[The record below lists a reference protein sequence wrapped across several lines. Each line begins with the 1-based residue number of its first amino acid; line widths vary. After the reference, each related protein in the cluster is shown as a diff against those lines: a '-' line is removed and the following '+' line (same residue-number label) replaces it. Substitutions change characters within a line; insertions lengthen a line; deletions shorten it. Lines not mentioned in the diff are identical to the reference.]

1 MKDFLV
7 KCFSS
12 VFFIGYIPLASG
24 TFATAFA
31 VLPYLLL
38 RGSAAL
44 YIAATVL
51 LFFAGVFASTE
62 AEKLLGEKDPHK
74 VVIDELVGYLVT
86 MAFVPLDSSGIIFYI
101 TAGFLLFRF
110 FDIWKPYPIRGLQDL
125 PGGWGIMIDDV
136 VAGLYANIV
145 LQVAALALK

>member
-1 MKDFLV
+1 MRAFLV

-12 VFFIGYIPLASG
+12 VFFIGYVPLASG
-24 TFATAFA
+24 TFGTAFA
-31 VLPYLLL
+31 VFPYLLL
-38 RGSAAL
+38 RGNTVL

-62 AEKLLGEKDPHK
+62 AERLLGEKDPHK
-74 VVIDELVGYLVT
+74 VVIDELVGFLVT
-86 MAFVPLDSSGIIFYI
+86 MMFVPFGLPYII
-101 TAGFLLFRF
+101 AGFLLFRL

-145 LQVAALALK
+145 LQVAVLALK

>member
-1 MKDFLV
+1 MRAFLV

-12 VFFIGYIPLASG
+12 VFFIGYGPLASG
-24 TFATAFA
+24 TFGTAFA
-31 VLPYLLL
+31 VFPYLLL
-38 RGSAAL
+38 RGNTVL

-62 AEKLLGEKDPHK
+62 AERLLGEKDPHK
-74 VVIDELVGYLVT
+74 VVIDELVGFLVT
-86 MAFVPLDSSGIIFYI
+86 MMFVPFGLPYII
-101 TAGFLLFRF
+101 AGFLLFRL

-145 LQVAALALK
+145 LQVAVLALK